1 MIASGKKPMVI
12 ISEKGI
18 CLKYGSKANPKQA
31 AELVNKR
38 LNS

>member
-12 ISEKGI
+12 ISAKGI
-18 CLKYGSKANPKQA
+18 CLKYGGKANPKQA

-38 LNS
+38 LSL